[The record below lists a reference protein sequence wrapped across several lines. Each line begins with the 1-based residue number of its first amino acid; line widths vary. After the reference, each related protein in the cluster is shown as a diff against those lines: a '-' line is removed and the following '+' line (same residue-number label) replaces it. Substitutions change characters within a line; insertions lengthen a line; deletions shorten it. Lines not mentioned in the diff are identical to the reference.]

1 MTLGCVQDLRMF
13 VGLVLSWTL
22 ILCLFVEFLFIFF
35 TSVIIDHLSG
45 CLLWF
50 FHVWKGTAVF
60 YVKKLEGK
68 RAFVGTF
75 VNFAFKPITFHLWN
89 QLKRSLNREATPHSA
104 ALMATPINSSFWGCN
119 QRRSN
124 WDTTRTHLSYLIWIV
139 VFQIVFSCCFNYKYT
154 NTKRRNGIISSCL
167 CLK

>member
-1 MTLGCVQDLRMF
+1 MGVC
-13 VGLVLSWTL
+13 GIVLSWTL
-22 ILCLFVEFLFIFF
+22 ILCCGLFVEFLFIFF
-35 TSVIIDHLSG
+35 ASVIIDHLSG

-75 VNFAFKPITFHLWN
+75 VSFAFKPITFHLWN
-89 QLKRSLNREATPHSA
+89 RLKRSLNREATPHSA

-124 WDTTRTHLSYLIWIV
+124 WNTTRTHLSHLDWKE
-139 VFQIVFSCCFNYKYT
+139 VFKIDFSCCFSHKHT
-154 NTKRRNGIISSCL
+154 NTKRGNGMISNSL